1 MRVRENVGMVFQHFH
16 LFPHMTVLENL
27 TYAPMTVKGVSRET
41 AVAKGKELLQKLDLL
56 KSQRVSKSL
65 IGRSKA
71 ACSYC
76 KSIGNGAESN
86 AV

>member
-56 KSQRVSKSL
+56 KKPTSFQVAYRAVKS
-65 IGRSKA
+65 S
-71 ACSYC
+71 
-76 KSIGNGAESN
+76 
-86 AV
+86 V